1 MKGMPADLDA
11 DVQTLLARVLRL
23 AEPPAAELRRD
34 ETARWDSLKHVEIVF
49 ALEDAYGV
57 RFDESEFAAMGS
69 TGAIVSLLRRHL
81 EA

>member
-1 MKGMPADLDA
+1 VKGAPTDLDV

-23 AEPPAAELRRD
+23 AERPTAELRRD

-49 ALEDAYGV
+49 ALEDEYAV
-57 RFDESEFAAMGS
+57 HFDESEFAAMDS
-69 TGAIVSLLRRHL
+69 TSAIVALLRRHL